1 MSERDGDAV
10 ELWRAFAADGDVAT
24 RNRLVLQYSPLV
36 KYVVGR
42 VRSGIPQ
49 NVESADLLSDG
60 FIGLM
65 DAVQKFEPG
74 RGLQFQTYA
83 VPRIRGA
90 ILDGMRKA
98 DWVPRGVRSQ
108 MRGIDRAQVALQHR
122 LGRTPEDTEVATELD
137 ITLGEL
143 QAIRS
148 KASYT
153 GVSHLDE
160 TETGEESVPGAVDID
175 TEASEVRT
183 ALVSAIRL
191 LPQRDQIIM
200 TLYYFEGLTLSEIG
214 HVLGVT
220 ESRVSQL
227 HSRCT
232 TNLRTHLIDAAA

>member
-1 MSERDGDAV
+1 VSERDSDAMQ
-10 ELWRAFAADGDVAT
+10 LWRDFKATGDLDT

-42 VRSGIPQ
+42 VRSGVPQ

-65 DAVQKFEPG
+65 DAVSKFEPD

-108 MRGIDRAQVALQHR
+108 MRSIERTQVALQHR
-122 LGRTPEDTEVATELD
+122 LGRTPKDAEVALELEMTVED
-137 ITLGEL
+137 LH
-143 QAIRS
+143 AVRS

-153 GVSHLDE
+153 GVGHLDD
-160 TETGEESVPGAVDID
+160 TGSGEESLAGPVDID
-175 TEASEVRT
+175 TEAGEVRT
-183 ALVSAIRL
+183 ALVTAIRR
-191 LPQRDQIIM
+191 LPERDQVIM

-214 HVLGVT
+214 QVLSVT
-220 ESRVSQL
+220 ESRISQL

-232 TNLRTHLIDAAA
+232 ATLRTYLLEDAA